1 MKTNIIAPLSEHDI
15 ISKRLLKDN
24 DLLLNTSI
32 LPLNAFID
40 ETINYDDNNYDNDL
54 KEILITIKDQLKI
67 LNTYTNNKMF
77 IKSLKDFHISM
88 FLYDIK
94 LADLNDLSLK
104 DKDLKLIFENI
115 KHLIPNEISKLSLI
129 KDYVKDQQFTNTFL
143 SKQNSLSNYEEE
155 VYKILLDNG
164 AVYLSEEEYIN
175 KKVEL
180 FYANNIRSEVEASA
194 QLIIKNKLDNPLVII
209 LNENYREIVKQVY
222 DRYNILN
229 NLDFN
234 NNNNTYNLKFLK
246 TVELL
251 LNKDKKSFRD
261 FLSSNP
267 FNLDKIKN
275 LSILNDFFNFDL
287 ISFLN
292 YERIDL
298 NDPILNRHDIKY
310 FNDLNDS
317 SSDNIDMLQNSLK
330 SLLSNNKLELVQNVF
345 NFFQENL
352 YDDQLVPI
360 YNNLLKNKEN
370 LSSSENLVDDLK
382 AILISISSGLIISD
396 HTVIASISEHSYFN
410 KENVII
416 LGASIKNY
424 PNLKQLS
431 GVIDENYVK
440 NLNYPKKS
448 LRFSK
453 QLNDLERIKR
463 GNNIYIFYPLSSNE
477 GKKIEPS
484 FSLLSFAKE
493 NHAKAQRYP
502 LIENDYTKP
511 RKYELDSDLAKD
523 LFFDNGIL
531 RGSISSFEQYN
542 NCNYAYYLRYG
553 LKLFPKSLPS
563 LSLGYLGSV
572 THLIV
577 ENIVNTQIKYNKYPS
592 KDEIITIINE
602 AFKSLALLNDPQ
614 VDIVKL
620 TFIKNFTPVLKH
632 LEEMDKD
639 TLFRPIAVEKSF
651 EYLIKNKISVSG
663 KIDRIDKYNN
673 YIRVLDYKS
682 SNRDLNEELL
692 KQGLQLQLITYL
704 MAAENEYKL
713 KPAGAYYP
721 ILRFYNSESTA
732 FKVGKRAPFLIEVD
746 EAFEHDLFINKNR
759 IKGWHFNNEEE
770 FYLSN
775 KHYANIR
782 VKDGVVSIP
791 DNKVINFETAATI
804 IDQVYLDIYDNLAK
818 GIIDCKPI
826 NNPCNFCE
834 FQSICLSSTSTNYK
848 AMIYEDQ
855 NLSEEISYV
864 DWWTARSYKYYWC

>member
-24 DLLLNTSI
+24 NLLLNTSI
-32 LPLNAFID
+32 MPLNAFID
-40 ETINYDDNNYDNDL
+40 ETIQHRDNNYDNDL
-54 KEILITIKDQLKI
+54 KTSLNNLKNDLKV
-67 LNTYTNNKMF
+67 LNTYTNNTMF
-77 IKSLKDFHISM
+77 IKSIKDFHISM
-88 FLYDIK
+88 YLYDIK
-94 LADLNDLSLK
+94 LSDLKNKSLK
-104 DKDLKLIFENI
+104 DQDLKLIFESIQN
-115 KHLIPNEISKLSLI
+115 LIPNEIAKLSLL
-129 KDYVKDQQFTNTFL
+129 KDYVKNNQFTNTFL
-143 SKQNSLSNYEEE
+143 SKQGSLSNYEEE
-155 VYKILLDNG
+155 VYLLLLANG
-164 AVYLSEEEYIN
+164 ATYLSEDDYKIN
-175 KKVEL
+175 NVKL

-209 LNENYREIVKQVY
+209 LNENYRPIIKQVY
-222 DRYNILN
+222 DRYNIIN
-229 NLDFN
+229 NLDFTD
-234 NNNNTYNLKFLK
+234 NNNTYNLKFIK
-246 TVELL
+246 TIELL
-251 LNKDKKSFRD
+251 LKKDKNSFKD

-267 FNLDKIKN
+267 FNLEKIKS

-287 ISFLN
+287 MTFLN

-298 NDPILNRHDIKY
+298 DDPILNRHDIKY
-310 FNDLNDS
+310 FNDLNDKS
-317 SSDNIDMLQNSLK
+317 TSNIEVLQNSLK
-330 SLLSNNKLELVQNVF
+330 NLISHNELDLIQNVF
-345 NFFQENL
+345 NYFQENL

-360 YNNLLKNKEN
+360 YNKLLKNKET
-370 LSSSENLVDDLK
+370 LSKSENLIDDLK
-382 AILISISSGLIISD
+382 AILISNSNGLIISD
-396 HTVIASISEHSYFN
+396 HSVIASTNEHSYFD
-410 KENVII
+410 KKNVII

-431 GVIDENYVK
+431 GVIDETYVK
-440 NLNYPKKS
+440 DLNYPKKS
-448 LRFSK
+448 ERFKK
-453 QLNDLERIKR
+453 QLNDLERIKS

-493 NHAKAQRYP
+493 QGAKAERYP
-502 LIENDYTKP
+502 LIENDYTKE
-511 RKYELDSDLAKD
+511 RNYKLDSNLAKE
-523 LFFDNGIL
+523 LFFDDGL
-531 RGSISSFEQYN
+531 LKGSISSFEQYN

-577 ENIVNTQIKYNKYPS
+577 ENIVNTQIKENKYPS
-592 KDEIITIINE
+592 KETIIDIINE

-639 TLFRPIAVEKSF
+639 TLFKPIAVEKSF
-651 EYLIKNKISVSG
+651 NYLIKNKIQVSG
-663 KIDRIDKYNN
+663 KIDRIDQYND

-682 SNRDLNEELL
+682 SNRELKEDLL

-721 ILRFYNSESTA
+721 ILRFYNSEA
-732 FKVGKRAPFLIEVD
+732 GALKVGKRAPFLSIVD
-746 EAFEHDLFINKNR
+746 DNAEHELFINKNR

-782 VKDGVVSIP
+782 MKDGVASIA

-834 FQSICLSSTSTNYK
+834 FQSICLTNTSTNYK

-855 NLSEEISYV
+855 NLSEEISYAV
-864 DWWTARSYKYYWC
+864 D